1 MLDGPPALRYQPA
14 MMMSA
19 LKRTMKTKTP
29 LTGAA
34 LERVRE
40 TM

>member
-1 MLDGPPALRYQPA
+1 
-14 MMMSA
+14 MMSA

-29 LTGAA
+29 FSGAA

-40 TM
+40 MT